1 MRTYNPDKWVLLKF
15 NHKGKVFYK
24 VLASWYGGYARGDSW
39 KLNSGCTK
47 IEEDENLYFFHGHSG
62 SVYQCHKKTYG
73 MSAYTMGILNSFF
86 EQVKDMDG
94 VTLELLPDSTNFME
108 LDYGSDAGVE

>member
-1 MRTYNPDKWVLLKF
+1 MKVKMMSEYNPDKWVMLKIQTP
-15 NHKGKVFYK
+15 KQTTYK
-24 VLASWYGGYARGDSW
+24 ILASWYGGFARGDSW

-73 MSAYTMGILNSFF
+73 MSAYTMGVLESFKKQL
-86 EQVKDMDG
+86 EDANEKP
-94 VTLELLPDSTNFME
+94 LELMPEDTNFME
-108 LDYGSDAGVE
+108 LNYE